1 MGVAVAQ
8 MVGGLLVSKL
18 ASKWGSTS
26 KPTPTPTVT
35 GKVTGR
41 DLVPS
46 TEAETPKTY
55 EIGGENKTKRGRSD
69 LTIKRDDFNNY
80 NPMNL

>member
-1 MGVAVAQ
+1 MGVAIAQ

-18 ASKWGSTS
+18 ASKWGASS
-26 KPTPTPTVT
+26 KSTPT
-35 GKVTGR
+35 VTGR

-69 LTIKRDDFNNY
+69 LTIKRDDSNNY

>member
-8 MVGGLLVSKL
+8 MVGGLLVSRL
-18 ASKWGSTS
+18 ASKWGSSS
-26 KPTPTPTVT
+26 KSVPTVT
-35 GKVTGR
+35 EKVTGR

-55 EIGGENKTKRGRSD
+55 EIGGENKTKRGRSA
-69 LTIKRDDFNNY
+69 LTIKRDNSNNY

>member
-1 MGVAVAQ
+1 MGVAIAQ

-18 ASKWGSTS
+18 ASKWGASS
-26 KPTPTPTVT
+26 KSTPT
-35 GKVTGR
+35 VTGR

-46 TEAETPKTY
+46 TGAETPKTY

-69 LTIKRDDFNNY
+69 LTIKRDDSNNY

>member
-8 MVGGLLVSKL
+8 MLGGLFVSKL

-35 GKVTGR
+35 GR
-41 DLVPS
+41 DIVPS

-55 EIGGENKTKRGRSD
+55 EIGGENKTKRGRSA

>member
-8 MVGGLLVSKL
+8 MLGGLFVSKL

-26 KPTPTPTVT
+26 KTTPT
-35 GKVTGR
+35 VTGR
-41 DLVPS
+41 DLVPM

-55 EIGGENKTKRGRSD
+55 EVGGDNKTKRGRSA
-69 LTIKRDDFNNY
+69 LTIKQDDSNNY

>member
-1 MGVAVAQ
+1 MGVAISQ

-18 ASKWGSTS
+18 ASKWGASS
-26 KPTPTPTVT
+26 KPTPTVT

-55 EIGGENKTKRGRSD
+55 EIGGENKTKRGRSE
-69 LTIKRDDFNNY
+69 LTIKRDDSNNY

>member
-1 MGVAVAQ
+1 MGVAISQ

-18 ASKWGSTS
+18 ASKWGASS
-26 KPTPTPTVT
+26 KSTPT
-35 GKVTGR
+35 VTGR

-69 LTIKRDDFNNY
+69 LTIKRDDSNNY

>member
-18 ASKWGSTS
+18 ASKWGASS
-26 KPTPTPTVT
+26 KSVPT
-35 GKVTGR
+35 VTGR
-41 DLVPS
+41 DLVPM
-46 TEAETPKTY
+46 TEAETPNTY
-55 EIGGENKTKRGRSD
+55 EVGGDNKTKRGRSA
-69 LTIKRDDFNNY
+69 LTIKKDNSNNY

>member
-1 MGVAVAQ
+1 MGIAVAQ
-8 MVGGLLVSKL
+8 MVGGLLVSRL
-18 ASKWGSTS
+18 ASKWGATS
-26 KPTPTPTVT
+26 KTTPT
-35 GKVTGR
+35 VTGR

-69 LTIKRDDFNNY
+69 LTIKRDGSNNY

>member
-1 MGVAVAQ
+1 MGIAVAQ
-8 MVGGLLVSKL
+8 MVGGLLVSRL
-18 ASKWGSTS
+18 ASKWGSSS
-26 KPTPTPTVT
+26 KTTPT
-35 GKVTGR
+35 VTGR
-41 DLVPS
+41 DLVPI

-69 LTIKRDDFNNY
+69 LTIKRDDSNNY

>member
-18 ASKWGSTS
+18 ASKWGASS
-26 KPTPTPTVT
+26 KSVPTVPT
-35 GKVTGR
+35 VTGR
-41 DLVPS
+41 DLVSS
-46 TEAETPKTY
+46 TEAEEPKTY
-55 EIGGENKTKRGRSD
+55 EIGGENKTKRGRSA
-69 LTIKRDDFNNY
+69 LTIKQDNSNNY

>member
-26 KPTPTPTVT
+26 KTTPT
-35 GKVTGR
+35 VTGR
-41 DLVPS
+41 DLVPM

-55 EIGGENKTKRGRSD
+55 EVGGDNKTKRGRSA
-69 LTIKRDDFNNY
+69 LTIKQDDSNNY

>member
-1 MGVAVAQ
+1 MGVAIAQ

-18 ASKWGSTS
+18 ASKWGASS
-26 KPTPTPTVT
+26 KSTPTL
-35 GKVTGR
+35 TGR

-69 LTIKRDDFNNY
+69 LTIKRDDSNNY

>member
-18 ASKWGSTS
+18 ASKWGASS
-26 KPTPTPTVT
+26 KSVPTVPT
-35 GKVTGR
+35 VTGR

-46 TEAETPKTY
+46 TEAEAPKTY
-55 EIGGENKTKRGRSD
+55 EIGGENKTKRGRSA
-69 LTIKRDDFNNY
+69 LTIKQDNSNNY

>member
-26 KPTPTPTVT
+26 KTTPT
-35 GKVTGR
+35 VTGR
-41 DLVPS
+41 DLVPM
-46 TEAETPKTY
+46 TEAETPNTY
-55 EIGGENKTKRGRSD
+55 EVGGDNKTKRGRSD
-69 LTIKRDDFNNY
+69 LTIKKDDSNNY

>member
-18 ASKWGSTS
+18 ASKWGASS
-26 KPTPTPTVT
+26 KSVPTVT
-35 GKVTGR
+35 GTVTGR
-41 DLVPS
+41 DLVPM
-46 TEAETPKTY
+46 TESEAPKTY
-55 EIGGENKTKRGRSD
+55 EVGGENKAKRGRSA
-69 LTIKRDDFNNY
+69 LTIKQDDSNNY

>member
-69 LTIKRDDFNNY
+69 LIIKRDDFNNY

>member
-8 MVGGLLVSKL
+8 MLGGLFVSKL

-26 KPTPTPTVT
+26 KPTPT
-35 GKVTGR
+35 VTGR
-41 DLVPS
+41 DLVQM
-46 TEAETPKTY
+46 TESEAPKTY
-55 EIGGENKTKRGRSD
+55 EVGGENKAKRGRSA
-69 LTIKRDDFNNY
+69 LTIKQNDSNNY

>member
-18 ASKWGSTS
+18 ASKWGASS
-26 KPTPTPTVT
+26 KSVPTVT
-35 GKVTGR
+35 EKVTGR
-41 DLVPS
+41 DIVPS

-55 EIGGENKTKRGRSD
+55 EIGGENKTKRGRSA

>member
-18 ASKWGSTS
+18 ASKWGSSS
-26 KPTPTPTVT
+26 KSTPT
-35 GKVTGR
+35 VTGR

-69 LTIKRDDFNNY
+69 LTIKRDDSNNY

>member
-18 ASKWGSTS
+18 ASKWGASS
-26 KPTPTPTVT
+26 KSTPTVT
-35 GKVTGR
+35 EKVTGR

-46 TEAETPKTY
+46 TEAEEPKTY
-55 EIGGENKTKRGRSD
+55 EIGGENKTKRGRSA
-69 LTIKRDDFNNY
+69 LTIKKDNSNNY

>member
-26 KPTPTPTVT
+26 KTTPT
-35 GKVTGR
+35 VTGR
-41 DLVPS
+41 DLVPM
-46 TEAETPKTY
+46 TEAETPNTY
-55 EIGGENKTKRGRSD
+55 EVGGDNKTKRGRSD
-69 LTIKRDDFNNY
+69 LTIKKDDSNNY
-80 NPMNL
+80 SPMNL

>member
-26 KPTPTPTVT
+26 KSVPTVT
-35 GKVTGR
+35 EKVTGR

-69 LTIKRDDFNNY
+69 LTIKKDNSNNY